1 MTLLLLLAVGALG
14 ALGTGWALPRG
25 GAATQLGALGG
36 VAAMAVLGVLA
47 LASPTPDASAV
58 GAVGGPPGTLFNGA
72 LVPGAYLRVAM
83 ALWSVSAVA
92 VAGIVWL
99 LRGSV
104 ALRGVMPAA
113 LAAQAGAAVALAAS
127 TPELGLVAGG
137 ATGLA
142 SIPVLLAS
150 SRPRVG
156 VAAREVRIAV
166 ATAAVAL
173 GVAAGAAA
181 LSRLVLASPQASTE
195 GSGVAAAAAFGILAL
210 ALAVAA
216 RVGVFPYHVRVSALA
231 DAVPDGALPL
241 VLVWLPFP
249 LVVAGLD
256 LASGPFASL
265 VVPIGAAQALLIGL
279 LVLATV
285 AAAVGAGLQ
294 DDLRHAVGYLT
305 VADLGLVVL
314 AFAALSEAAWAPAR
328 TWLLMAALTK
338 TALAAWAAVVED
350 RFASRSVPDLRG
362 WLRPS
367 PVLGIALALIVLATY
382 GLPGWAVLS
391 ARVDLVQ
398 AAAGAPWNAVLLGA
412 SLLTLP
418 AYARWA
424 WLGIGAP
431 TSHVD
436 RAAPDLL
443 AARMTALP
451 ARRLAARPPS
461 RSRRGDEGLPVE
473 HEGHAAPSPAAQR
486 TASRATGS
494 TTAARD
500 RQPSAARRPT
510 PPATPA
516 VVGGTDAPTPPA
528 PPRPSRLT
536 VTVSGARRP
545 AASAAAGTR
554 SAANRAAAETLAAK
568 TAVGETATT
577 AAESASIVAA
587 PTPDPVALAATPP
600 DARPDVEPEQLAAFT
615 AESPQ
620 PAESAGAPEGVAT
633 IPQRVAA
640 DAAEP
645 RADTPRPDTDAAV
658 ATAEA
663 AAVTPPDAAGT
674 ANPAEVGADA
684 PPGVRVSP
692 RSRAAGRKTK
702 PSAMAT
708 PRHPEASIALPLDVE
723 PAAEDAAARA
733 DAASARSPRA
743 PRGQLGAPARAAVWT
758 RSHRTDAMSGAVL
771 ALALLAAL
779 VAFGAFDVAGA
790 ARETTPAGP
799 VVTVAGN

>member
-1 MTLLLLLAVGALG
+1 MTLLLLLAVGAAG
-14 ALGTGWALPRG
+14 AVGTAWALPRG
-25 GAATQLGALGG
+25 GTATQLGALGG
-36 VAAMAVLGVLA
+36 VLAVAVLGILA
-47 LASPTPDASAV
+47 LASPTPDTSAVDAV
-58 GAVGGPPGTLFNGA
+58 GAPSGTLFNGA

-83 ALWSVSAVA
+83 ALWSVSSLA

-99 LRGSV
+99 LRGTG

-181 LSRLVLASPQASTE
+181 LSRLVLASPQASTA
-195 GSGVAAAAAFGILAL
+195 GSGVAAAAAFGVLAL

-216 RVGVFPYHVRVSALA
+216 RVGIFPYHVRVSALA

-241 VLVWLPFP
+241 ILVWLPFP
-249 LVVAGLD
+249 LVAAALD

-265 VVPIGAAQALLIGL
+265 AVPIGAAQAVLITL

-305 VADLGLVVL
+305 IADLGLVVL

-328 TWLLMAALTK
+328 TWLLTAAVTK
-338 TALAAWAAVVED
+338 TALAAWAAVMED

-382 GLPGWAVLS
+382 GLPGWAVVS

-398 AAAGAPWNAVLLGA
+398 AAAGAPWNAMLLAA

-424 WLGIGAP
+424 WLGVGAP

-443 AARMTALP
+443 AARMTAL
-451 ARRLAARPPS
+451 ATRRLTTRPPG
-461 RSRRGDEGLPVE
+461 RSRRANEGLPVE
-473 HEGHAAPSPAAQR
+473 HERHPAPEPAAQPAPSRAITSGR
-486 TASRATGS
+486 TASG
-494 TTAARD
+494 TTKSGMTASGMTARGQ
-500 RQPSAARRPT
+500 RPSVG
-510 PPATPA
+510 PPATAPA
-516 VVGGTDAPTPPA
+516 AQPVVDGGAGPTRPA
-528 PPRPSRLT
+528 PARPRRLT
-536 VTVSGARRP
+536 VTVSGAPRP
-545 AASAAAGTR
+545 AASAPAGTAAAGSKATAPDALADETR
-554 SAANRAAAETLAAK
+554 APSAEPAAT
-568 TAVGETATT
+568 V
-577 AAESASIVAA
+577 SA
-587 PTPDPVALAATPP
+587 PTPDGVAL
-600 DARPDVEPEQLAAFT
+600 PDVQPEQLAAFT
-615 AESPQ
+615 AESTRADESASAPQ
-620 PAESAGAPEGVAT
+620 KVGAGPQAVAIAAAEPAIAAESAAPDTAV
-633 IPQRVAA
+633 PV
-640 DAAEP
+640 EP
-645 RADTPRPDTDAAV
+645 PADTQR
-658 ATAEA
+658 E
-663 AAVTPPDAAGT
+663 AGT
-674 ANPAEVGADA
+674 ASSTKAAADVPPA
-684 PPGVRVSP
+684 VRVSP

-708 PRHPEASIALPLDVE
+708 PRHPEASIALPLDGD
-723 PAAEDAAARA
+723 PSAMDAPRS
-733 DAASARSPRA
+733 DAVSARSAHTR
-743 PRGQLGAPARAAVWT
+743 RTQLGAPARAAAWT
-758 RSHRTDAMSGAVL
+758 RGHRTDALSGAVL
-771 ALALLAAL
+771 VLALLAAL

-790 ARETTPAGP
+790 ARESTPAGP
-799 VVTVAGN
+799 VVTVATN